1 MVVLE
6 DLKYKRV
13 LLKVSGEA
21 LMGVK
26 GFGIDVGVVDR
37 IAFDIAKMQ
46 ARGVSIA
53 IVIGG
58 GNIARGVALA
68 ANKQERVT
76 GDHMG
81 MLATAINALALRSA
95 LMRLNVEGVI
105 LSAISMPQIC
115 EAFSQQR
122 VLKNLDAG
130 KIVIF
135 AAGTGNPFFTT
146 DTAAALRAAEI
157 GADVLIK
164 ATQVDGVYD
173 SDPRIN
179 ANAKKLD
186 TVSYDDVLKENFSI
200 MDMTAISLAKDN
212 AIPII
217 IYSIIEANGLEKI
230 LYGRGNF
237 SVIS

>member
-1 MVVLE
+1 MLV
-6 DLKYKRV
+6 DTTYKRV

-21 LMGVK
+21 LMGEK
-26 GFGIDVGVVDR
+26 GFGIDVEVVDR
-37 IAFDIAKMQ
+37 IAADISKMR
-46 ARGVSIA
+46 AMGVCIA

-58 GNIARGVALA
+58 GNIARGVTLA

-81 MLATAINALALRSA
+81 MLATVINALALRSA
-95 LMRLNVEGVI
+95 LMRLQVDAMI

-130 KIVIF
+130 KVVIF

-164 ATQVDGVYD
+164 ATQVDGIYD
-173 SDPRIN
+173 ADPKLYKD
-179 ANAKKLD
+179 AKKIAA
-186 TVSYDDVLKENFSI
+186 VSYDEVLKHNFSV
-200 MDMTAISLAKDN
+200 MDMTAISLAKEN
-212 AIPII
+212 NIPII
-217 IYSIIEANGLEKI
+217 IYSIIEAGGLEKI
-230 LYGRGNF
+230 LSGSGNF
-237 SVIS
+237 SIIS